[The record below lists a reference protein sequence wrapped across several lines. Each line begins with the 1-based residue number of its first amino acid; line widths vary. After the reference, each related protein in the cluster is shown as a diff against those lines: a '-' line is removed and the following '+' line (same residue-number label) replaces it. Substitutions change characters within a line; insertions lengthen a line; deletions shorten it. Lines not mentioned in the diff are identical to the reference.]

1 MGKAMINRKNASLNH
16 RRAVYAS
23 EDIAVDQFTKEK
35 LFDLLTFWSQNN
47 LFKIKKFWQVS
58 P

>member
-1 MGKAMINRKNASLNH
+1 MVNRKNASLNH